1 VQSDPSLY
9 NVNLPISN
17 AAGQLALTFLN
28 LGSGNMVNLELQAM
42 EANNRGKVVSN
53 PRLFT
58 QDNTRAVIEQ
68 GTEIPFVTPASG
80 SSAATVSFKKAVL
93 SLSVTPQITPD
104 NRIIM
109 ALEIRKDSVGQQVSV
124 QGGGAVPSIDT
135 KGLTTQIAVNNG
147 ETAVI
152 GGIYEET
159 SRGDVTRVPFL
170 GEIPYLG
177 ALFRTT
183 IKQEDRTELLI
194 FITPRVVT
202 DALTGVR

>member
-1 VQSDPSLY
+1 
-9 NVNLPISN
+9 
-17 AAGQLALTFLN
+17 
-28 LGSGNMVNLELQAM
+28 MVNLELQAM
-42 EANNRGKVVSN
+42 EASNRGKVVSN

-58 QDNTRAVIEQ
+58 QDNTKAVIEQ
-68 GTEIPFVTPASG
+68 GTEIPFVTPSSG

-109 ALEIRKDSVGQQVSV
+109 QLEIRKDSVGQQVSV

-152 GGIYEET
+152 GGIYEEI

-170 GEIPYLG
+170 GELPYIG

-202 DALTGVR
+202 DSLTAVR